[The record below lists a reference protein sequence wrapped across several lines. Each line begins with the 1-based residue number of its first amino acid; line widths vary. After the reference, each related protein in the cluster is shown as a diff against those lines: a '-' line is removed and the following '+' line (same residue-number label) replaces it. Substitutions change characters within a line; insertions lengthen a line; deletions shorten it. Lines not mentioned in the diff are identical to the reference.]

1 MTVTQAEF
9 ARMAGTSRPA
19 ICSKVKNKTLIID
32 SGGMLDT
39 DNPVNRN
46 YLNKHQAK
54 QQREASAELLFASGD
69 DAAGSKVNEVSE
81 KKIFLNDASSPVVES
96 SENPA
101 KDMLNMT
108 LREIVKR
115 YPSWDGVERYVKL
128 LKDLTTADEK
138 QQRLEERRQL
148 QIPKDFVVSRLFG
161 FINQLTNKIL
171 DVPES
176 LADQVIALV
185 QSDPENCRQK
195 IVNYSRD
202 VLSRAIGGAKE
213 TVINELNSLKNKYD
227 DDETIM
233 DKLEEMQDGMK

>member
-9 ARMAGTSRPA
+9 ARMAGTSRAA
-19 ICSKVKNKTLIID
+19 ICSKIKNKTLIVD

-39 DNPVNRN
+39 DNPVNRK
-46 YLNKHQAK
+46 YLNKHQAGL
-54 QQREASAELLFASGD
+54 QREAAADALFSFGAVQA
-69 DAAGSKVNEVSE
+69 DAVSE
-81 KKIFLNDASSPVVES
+81 KKFFLNEMPSAAVEKTDH
-96 SENPA
+96 PA
-101 KDMLNMT
+101 KEMLDLP

-115 YPSWDGVERYVKL
+115 YPNWEGVERYVKL
-128 LKDLTTADEK
+128 YKDLISADEK
-138 QQRLEERRQL
+138 QQRLEERRMV
-148 QIPKDFVVSRLFG
+148 QIPKDFVTARLFG

-185 QSDPENCRQK
+185 QSDPDTCRQK

-213 TVINELNSLKNKYD
+213 VIINELGSLKAKYD
-227 DDETIM
+227 DSETVM
-233 DKLEEMQDGMK
+233 DKLEEMQENMN

>member
-9 ARMAGTSRPA
+9 ARMAGTSRAA
-19 ICSKVKNKTLIID
+19 ICSKIKKKTLIID

-46 YLNKHQAK
+46 YLNKHQASV
-54 QQREASAELLFASGD
+54 QREASADAVYSLGVDSGN
-69 DAAGSKVNEVSE
+69 AVSE
-81 KKIFLNDASSPVVES
+81 KKFFLNNAPSPVVEN
-96 SENPA
+96 SEHPA
-101 KDMLNMT
+101 KEMLDLT

-115 YPSWDGVERYVKL
+115 YPNWEGVERYVKL
-128 LKDLTTADEK
+128 YKDLISADEK
-138 QQRLEERRQL
+138 QQRLEERRMV
-148 QIPKDFVVSRLFG
+148 QIPKDFVTARLFG

-176 LADQVIALV
+176 LADQVIAMV

-202 VLSRAIGGAKE
+202 VLSRSIGGAKDV
-213 TVINELNSLKNKYD
+213 VINELNSLKAKYD
-227 DDETIM
+227 DGETVL
-233 DKLEEMQDGMK
+233 DKLEEMQENMN

>member
-1 MTVTQAEF
+1 
-9 ARMAGTSRPA
+9 MAGTSRAA
-19 ICSKVKNKTLIID
+19 ICSKIKKKTLIVD

-46 YLNKHQAK
+46 YLNKHQGM
-54 QQREASAELLFASGD
+54 QMREAAADALFASGD
-69 DAAGSKVNEVSE
+69 TEVSE
-81 KKIFLNDASSPVVES
+81 NKIFLNNAPSAAVEKNS
-96 SENPA
+96 HPA
-101 KDMLNMT
+101 KEMLDMS

-115 YPSWDGVERYVKL
+115 YPNWEGVERYVKL
-128 LKDLTTADEK
+128 LKDLTSADEK

-148 QIPKDFVVSRLFG
+148 QIPKDFVVARLFG

-185 QSDPENCRQK
+185 QSDPVNCRQK

-213 TVINELNSLKNKYD
+213 VVINELQTLKAKYD
-227 DDETIM
+227 DSDSVM
-233 DKLEEMQDGMK
+233 DKLEEMQESME